1 MNEKAVNVAD
11 KPEKKRKKIGKYHVT
26 ILLIG
31 IGLMVAG
38 IAGIVTS
45 LAADDDYDNST
56 DIRTVDAVIETIERS
71 EEVIGEKSKGNN
83 KLMVDNINTFL
94 ETLHKMKV
102 SFVVDGKTYGGRYN
116 VTTYSD
122 SRERDQFYHQL
133 KAGDTI
139 PVEVYRSR
147 NGEYKIVDE
156 EGPVNFLLYCA
167 AIPVGLVI
175 TAAMIY
181 DMVRPKEGPTNG
193 KKKKKQQ
200 GKQRCDSRQD
210 GAFMSFWDAVS
221 MAAAITIALIGFA
234 ANKILVVDFTAFF
247 RQNWESTKC
256 KKMLL
261 QRKGPWQGTNVH
273 GEIRK
278 AFDLVL
284 LPLGKADKELLPT
297 RMDKNF
303 RRRMDG
309 QIELLERR

>member
-1 MNEKAVNVAD
+1 MNEKPVNMAN
-11 KPEKKRKKIGKYHVT
+11 KPEKKRKKIGKYDVI

-45 LAADDDYDNST
+45 LAAADDYDNST

-102 SFVVDGKTYGGRYN
+102 SYVVDGETYGGRYD

-122 SRERDQFYHQL
+122 SQERDQFYHQL
-133 KAGDTI
+133 KVGDTI
-139 PVEVYRSR
+139 SVEVYRSR

-181 DMVRPKEGPTNG
+181 DMVCPKEEPTNG

-200 GKQRCDSRQD
+200 GKQR
-210 GAFMSFWDAVS
+210 
-221 MAAAITIALIGFA
+221 
-234 ANKILVVDFTAFF
+234 
-247 RQNWESTKC
+247 
-256 KKMLL
+256 
-261 QRKGPWQGTNVH
+261 
-273 GEIRK
+273 
-278 AFDLVL
+278 
-284 LPLGKADKELLPT
+284 
-297 RMDKNF
+297 
-303 RRRMDG
+303 
-309 QIELLERR
+309 

>member
-11 KPEKKRKKIGKYHVT
+11 KPEKKRKKIGKYDVI

-45 LAADDDYDNST
+45 LAAADDYDNST

-102 SFVVDGKTYGGRYN
+102 SYVVDGKTYQGRYN

-122 SRERDQFYHQL
+122 SQERDRFYHQL

-147 NGEYKIVDE
+147 NGEYKIADE
-156 EGPVNFLLYCA
+156 ELLYCA

-181 DMVRPKEGPTNG
+181 DMVCPKEEPTNG

-200 GKQRCDSRQD
+200 GKQR
-210 GAFMSFWDAVS
+210 
-221 MAAAITIALIGFA
+221 
-234 ANKILVVDFTAFF
+234 
-247 RQNWESTKC
+247 
-256 KKMLL
+256 
-261 QRKGPWQGTNVH
+261 
-273 GEIRK
+273 
-278 AFDLVL
+278 
-284 LPLGKADKELLPT
+284 
-297 RMDKNF
+297 
-303 RRRMDG
+303 
-309 QIELLERR
+309 

>member
-1 MNEKAVNVAD
+1 MNEKLENMAD
-11 KPEKKRKKIGKYHVT
+11 KPKKKRKKIGKYDII

-45 LAADDDYDNST
+45 LDAADDYDNST

-102 SFVVDGKTYGGRYN
+102 SYVVDGETYGGRYD

-122 SRERDQFYHQL
+122 SQERDQFYQHL

-181 DMVRPKEGPTNG
+181 DMVRPKEEPTNG

-200 GKQRCDSRQD
+200 GKQR
-210 GAFMSFWDAVS
+210 
-221 MAAAITIALIGFA
+221 
-234 ANKILVVDFTAFF
+234 
-247 RQNWESTKC
+247 
-256 KKMLL
+256 
-261 QRKGPWQGTNVH
+261 
-273 GEIRK
+273 
-278 AFDLVL
+278 
-284 LPLGKADKELLPT
+284 
-297 RMDKNF
+297 
-303 RRRMDG
+303 
-309 QIELLERR
+309 

>member
-1 MNEKAVNVAD
+1 MNEKPVNMAN
-11 KPEKKRKKIGKYHVT
+11 KPEKKRKKIGKYDII

-45 LAADDDYDNST
+45 LAAADDYDNST

-102 SFVVDGKTYGGRYN
+102 SYVVDGKTYQGRYN

-122 SRERDQFYHQL
+122 SQERDQFYHQL
-133 KAGDTI
+133 KVGDTI
-139 PVEVYRSR
+139 SVEVYRSR

-181 DMVRPKEGPTNG
+181 DMVCPKEEPTNG

-200 GKQRCDSRQD
+200 GKQR
-210 GAFMSFWDAVS
+210 
-221 MAAAITIALIGFA
+221 
-234 ANKILVVDFTAFF
+234 
-247 RQNWESTKC
+247 
-256 KKMLL
+256 
-261 QRKGPWQGTNVH
+261 
-273 GEIRK
+273 
-278 AFDLVL
+278 
-284 LPLGKADKELLPT
+284 
-297 RMDKNF
+297 
-303 RRRMDG
+303 
-309 QIELLERR
+309 

>member
-11 KPEKKRKKIGKYHVT
+11 KPEKKRKKIGKYDVI

-45 LAADDDYDNST
+45 LAAADDYDNST

-102 SFVVDGKTYGGRYN
+102 SYVVDGETYGGRYD

-122 SRERDQFYHQL
+122 SQERDQFYHQL
-133 KAGDTI
+133 KVGDTI
-139 PVEVYRSR
+139 SVEVYRSR

-181 DMVRPKEGPTNG
+181 DMVCPKEEPTNG

-200 GKQRCDSRQD
+200 GKQR
-210 GAFMSFWDAVS
+210 
-221 MAAAITIALIGFA
+221 
-234 ANKILVVDFTAFF
+234 
-247 RQNWESTKC
+247 
-256 KKMLL
+256 
-261 QRKGPWQGTNVH
+261 
-273 GEIRK
+273 
-278 AFDLVL
+278 
-284 LPLGKADKELLPT
+284 
-297 RMDKNF
+297 
-303 RRRMDG
+303 
-309 QIELLERR
+309 

>member
-1 MNEKAVNVAD
+1 MNEKLENMAD
-11 KPEKKRKKIGKYHVT
+11 KPKKKRKKIGKYDII

-45 LAADDDYDNST
+45 LAAADDYDNST

-102 SFVVDGKTYGGRYN
+102 SYVVDGETYGGRYD

-122 SRERDQFYHQL
+122 SQERDQFYHQL
-133 KAGDTI
+133 KVGDTI
-139 PVEVYRSR
+139 SVEVYRSR
-147 NGEYKIVDE
+147 NGEYKIADE

-181 DMVRPKEGPTNG
+181 DMICPKEEPTNG

-200 GKQRCDSRQD
+200 GKQR
-210 GAFMSFWDAVS
+210 
-221 MAAAITIALIGFA
+221 
-234 ANKILVVDFTAFF
+234 
-247 RQNWESTKC
+247 
-256 KKMLL
+256 
-261 QRKGPWQGTNVH
+261 
-273 GEIRK
+273 
-278 AFDLVL
+278 
-284 LPLGKADKELLPT
+284 
-297 RMDKNF
+297 
-303 RRRMDG
+303 
-309 QIELLERR
+309 

>member
-1 MNEKAVNVAD
+1 MNEKPENMAD
-11 KPEKKRKKIGKYHVT
+11 KPKKKRKKIGKYDII

-45 LAADDDYDNST
+45 LAAADDYDNST

-102 SFVVDGKTYGGRYN
+102 SYVVDGETYGGRYD

-122 SRERDQFYHQL
+122 SQERDQFYHQL
-133 KAGDTI
+133 KVGDTI
-139 PVEVYRSR
+139 SVEVYRSR

-175 TAAMIY
+175 TVAMIY
-181 DMVRPKEGPTNG
+181 DMVCPKEEPTNG

-200 GKQRCDSRQD
+200 GKQR
-210 GAFMSFWDAVS
+210 
-221 MAAAITIALIGFA
+221 
-234 ANKILVVDFTAFF
+234 
-247 RQNWESTKC
+247 
-256 KKMLL
+256 
-261 QRKGPWQGTNVH
+261 
-273 GEIRK
+273 
-278 AFDLVL
+278 
-284 LPLGKADKELLPT
+284 
-297 RMDKNF
+297 
-303 RRRMDG
+303 
-309 QIELLERR
+309 

>member
-1 MNEKAVNVAD
+1 MNEKLENMAD
-11 KPEKKRKKIGKYHVT
+11 KPKKKRKKIGKYDII

-45 LAADDDYDNST
+45 LDAADDYDNST

-102 SFVVDGKTYGGRYN
+102 SYVVDGETYGGRYD

-122 SRERDQFYHQL
+122 SQERDQFYHQL
-133 KAGDTI
+133 KVGDTI
-139 PVEVYRSR
+139 SVEVYRSR

-181 DMVRPKEGPTNG
+181 DLVCPKEEPTNG

-200 GKQRCDSRQD
+200 GKQR
-210 GAFMSFWDAVS
+210 
-221 MAAAITIALIGFA
+221 
-234 ANKILVVDFTAFF
+234 
-247 RQNWESTKC
+247 
-256 KKMLL
+256 
-261 QRKGPWQGTNVH
+261 
-273 GEIRK
+273 
-278 AFDLVL
+278 
-284 LPLGKADKELLPT
+284 
-297 RMDKNF
+297 
-303 RRRMDG
+303 
-309 QIELLERR
+309 

>member
-11 KPEKKRKKIGKYHVT
+11 KPEKKRKKIGKYDVI

-45 LAADDDYDNST
+45 LAAADDYDHSS
-56 DIRTVDAVIETIERS
+56 DVRTVDAVIERIERS

-102 SFVVDGKTYGGRYN
+102 SFVVDGETYQGRYN
-116 VTTYSD
+116 VTTHSD
-122 SRERDQFYHQL
+122 SQERDQFYHQL

-139 PVEVYRSR
+139 SVEVYRSR

-181 DMVRPKEGPTNG
+181 DMVRPKEEPTNG

-200 GKQRCDSRQD
+200 GKQR
-210 GAFMSFWDAVS
+210 
-221 MAAAITIALIGFA
+221 
-234 ANKILVVDFTAFF
+234 
-247 RQNWESTKC
+247 
-256 KKMLL
+256 
-261 QRKGPWQGTNVH
+261 
-273 GEIRK
+273 
-278 AFDLVL
+278 
-284 LPLGKADKELLPT
+284 
-297 RMDKNF
+297 
-303 RRRMDG
+303 
-309 QIELLERR
+309 

>member
-1 MNEKAVNVAD
+1 MNEKPVNMAN
-11 KPEKKRKKIGKYHVT
+11 KPEKKRKKIGKYDII

-45 LAADDDYDNST
+45 LAAADDYDNST

-71 EEVIGEKSKGNN
+71 EEVVGEKSKGNN

-102 SFVVDGKTYGGRYN
+102 SFVVDGETYGGRYD

-122 SRERDQFYHQL
+122 SKERDQFYHQL

-167 AIPVGLVI
+167 AIPAGLIV

-181 DMVRPKEGPTNG
+181 DMVRPKEEPTNG
-193 KKKKKQQ
+193 KQKKKQQ
-200 GKQRCDSRQD
+200 GKQR
-210 GAFMSFWDAVS
+210 
-221 MAAAITIALIGFA
+221 
-234 ANKILVVDFTAFF
+234 
-247 RQNWESTKC
+247 
-256 KKMLL
+256 
-261 QRKGPWQGTNVH
+261 
-273 GEIRK
+273 
-278 AFDLVL
+278 
-284 LPLGKADKELLPT
+284 
-297 RMDKNF
+297 
-303 RRRMDG
+303 
-309 QIELLERR
+309 

>member
-11 KPEKKRKKIGKYHVT
+11 KPEKKRKKIGKYDVI

-45 LAADDDYDNST
+45 LAAADDYDNST

-102 SFVVDGKTYGGRYN
+102 SYVVDGETYGGRYD

-122 SRERDQFYHQL
+122 SQERDQFYHQL
-133 KAGDTI
+133 KVGDTI
-139 PVEVYRSR
+139 SVEVYRSR

-181 DMVRPKEGPTNG
+181 DMVRPKEEPTNG
-193 KKKKKQQ
+193 KQKKKQQ
-200 GKQRCDSRQD
+200 GKQR
-210 GAFMSFWDAVS
+210 
-221 MAAAITIALIGFA
+221 
-234 ANKILVVDFTAFF
+234 
-247 RQNWESTKC
+247 
-256 KKMLL
+256 
-261 QRKGPWQGTNVH
+261 
-273 GEIRK
+273 
-278 AFDLVL
+278 
-284 LPLGKADKELLPT
+284 
-297 RMDKNF
+297 
-303 RRRMDG
+303 
-309 QIELLERR
+309 

>member
-1 MNEKAVNVAD
+1 MNEKPVNVAD
-11 KPEKKRKKIGKYHVT
+11 KPEKKRKKIGKYDVI

-45 LAADDDYDNST
+45 LDAADDYDNST

-102 SFVVDGKTYGGRYN
+102 SYVVDGETYGGRYD

-122 SRERDQFYHQL
+122 SQERDQFYHQL
-133 KAGDTI
+133 KVGDTI
-139 PVEVYRSR
+139 SVEVYRSQ

-181 DMVRPKEGPTNG
+181 DMVCPKEEPTNG

-200 GKQRCDSRQD
+200 GKQR
-210 GAFMSFWDAVS
+210 
-221 MAAAITIALIGFA
+221 
-234 ANKILVVDFTAFF
+234 
-247 RQNWESTKC
+247 
-256 KKMLL
+256 
-261 QRKGPWQGTNVH
+261 
-273 GEIRK
+273 
-278 AFDLVL
+278 
-284 LPLGKADKELLPT
+284 
-297 RMDKNF
+297 
-303 RRRMDG
+303 
-309 QIELLERR
+309 

>member
-11 KPEKKRKKIGKYHVT
+11 KPEKKRKKIGKYDVI

-45 LAADDDYDNST
+45 LAAADDYDNST

-102 SFVVDGKTYGGRYN
+102 SYVVDGETYGGRYD

-122 SRERDQFYHQL
+122 SQERDQFYRQL

-147 NGEYKIVDE
+147 NGEYKIADE

-181 DMVRPKEGPTNG
+181 DMIRPKEEPTNG

-200 GKQRCDSRQD
+200 GKQR
-210 GAFMSFWDAVS
+210 
-221 MAAAITIALIGFA
+221 
-234 ANKILVVDFTAFF
+234 
-247 RQNWESTKC
+247 
-256 KKMLL
+256 
-261 QRKGPWQGTNVH
+261 
-273 GEIRK
+273 
-278 AFDLVL
+278 
-284 LPLGKADKELLPT
+284 
-297 RMDKNF
+297 
-303 RRRMDG
+303 
-309 QIELLERR
+309 